1 MAEKN
6 QKRTDILTAARALFR
21 EKGFHSTKMEDIAQR
36 AGVGKGTL
44 YEYFKN
50 KQEIFDE
57 TCIEYVELI
66 LEKVEEISS
75 MDISF
80 NEKLLILFKKRKSSL
95 NEDFDKSPIDY
106 IMSYKNIISEKV
118 VKRIFDHILDM
129 NKIMIEIINQGKEEG
144 VVRKDIPSE
153 IIACFVVGTLGEYFN
168 LKMYKQENDFNEEEL
183 IFNLLF
189 NGFSVK

>member
-6 QKRTDILTAARALFR
+6 QKRTDILTSARALFR
-21 EKGFHSTKMEDIAQR
+21 ENGFHNTRMDDIALR

-57 TCIEYVELI
+57 TCIEYVESI
-66 LEKVEEISS
+66 LEKTVEISS

-80 NEKLLILFKKRKSSL
+80 KDKILLLFTERKSTL
-95 NEDFDKSPIDY
+95 YKEFDKNPIDY

-118 VKRIFDHILDM
+118 LITMFGHIVDM
-129 NKIMIEIINQGKEEG
+129 NKIIIEIIDQGKEEG
-144 VVRKDIPSE
+144 VVRKDIPSN
-153 IIACFVVGTLGEYFN
+153 IIASFLVGTLGEYFN
-168 LKMYKQENDFNEEEL
+168 LKMHKKDYDFGNDDC

-189 NGFSVK
+189 NGFGVK

>member
-6 QKRTDILTAARALFR
+6 QKRNDILTSAKVLFK
-21 EKGFHSTKMEDIAQR
+21 EKGFHNTKMDEIAQN

-57 TCIEYVELI
+57 TCVERVTKLREYM
-66 LEKVEEISS
+66 EEIRN
-75 MDISF
+75 MDITF
-80 NEKLLILFKKRKSSL
+80 IDKIMLMYKEGKKSVD
-95 NEDFDKSPIDY
+95 EDFEKNPIDY

-118 VKRIFDHILDM
+118 LKSMFSYISEM
-129 NKIMIEIINQGKEEG
+129 NKIVLEIIDQGKEEG
-144 VVRKDIPSE
+144 IVRKE
-153 IIACFVVGTLGEYFN
+153 ISSDLIYCLIVGTMGEYFN
-168 LKMYKQENDFNEEEL
+168 LISYNKDYLDDEEV

-189 NGFSVK
+189 NGIGIS

>member
-6 QKRTDILTAARALFR
+6 QKRTDILMSARALFR
-21 EKGFHSTKMEDIAQR
+21 EKGFHNTKMEDIALR

-57 TCIEYVELI
+57 TCVDCVESI
-66 LEKVEEISS
+66 YQKVEEIRSK
-75 MDISF
+75 DISF
-80 NEKLLILFKKRKSSL
+80 KDKILLLFKGRRNSL
-95 NEDFDKSPIDY
+95 HENFEKNPIDY
-106 IMSYKNIISEKV
+106 IMSYKNLVSEKV
-118 VKRIFDHILDM
+118 LKIMFGHISDM
-129 NKIMIEIINQGKEEG
+129 NKIIIEIVNQGKEEG

-153 IIACFVVGTLGEYFN
+153 MVACFIVGTVGECFN
-168 LKMYKQENDFNEEEL
+168 IKMYKKDSDFSEEDL

-189 NGFSVK
+189 NGFGVK

>member
-6 QKRTDILTAARALFR
+6 QKRTDILSSARALFK
-21 EKGFHSTKMEDIAQR
+21 ENGFHNTRMDDIAQN

-57 TCIEYVELI
+57 TCVECVKSI
-66 LEKVEEISS
+66 FERVEEISV

-80 NEKLLILFKKRKSSL
+80 NEKILILFNERKNTIDEEL
-95 NEDFDKSPIDY
+95 DKNPIDL

-118 VKRIFDHILDM
+118 LKIMFDHISDT
-129 NKIMIEIINQGKEEG
+129 NKIMVEIIDQGKDEG
-144 VVRKDIPSE
+144 VIRKDIPSD
-153 IIACFVVGTLGEYFN
+153 IIACAIVGTMGEYFN
-168 LKMYKQENDFNEEEL
+168 LRMYKKDYEFSEQDI

-189 NGFSVK
+189 NGFGVK

>member
-6 QKRTDILTAARALFR
+6 QKRNDILTSARVLFK
-21 EKGFHSTKMEDIAQR
+21 ENGFHNTKMDDIAQS

-57 TCIEYVELI
+57 TCVEYVTTMREFM
-66 LEKVEEISS
+66 EEIRN
-75 MDISF
+75 MDIA
-80 NEKLLILFKKRKSSL
+80 FKDKIMLMFREGQKSV
-95 NEDFDKSPIDY
+95 NEDFEKNPIDY

-118 VKRIFDHILDM
+118 LKTMFSHVTEM
-129 NKIMIEIINQGKEEG
+129 NKVIIEIIDQGKDEG
-144 VVRKDIPSE
+144 MVRKEIPSDL
-153 IIACFVVGTLGEYFN
+153 IACLIVGTMGEYFN
-168 LKMYKQENDFNEEEL
+168 LLAYKKDYVIEEDV

-189 NGFSVK
+189 NGMGMT